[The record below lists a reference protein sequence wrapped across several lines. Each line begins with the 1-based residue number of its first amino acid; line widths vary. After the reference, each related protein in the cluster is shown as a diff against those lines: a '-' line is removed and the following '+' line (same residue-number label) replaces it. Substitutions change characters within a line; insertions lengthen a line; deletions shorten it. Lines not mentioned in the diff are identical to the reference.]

1 MEGKKDMSA
10 TSTTPW
16 FIRARLK
23 TRQLMLLTAICD
35 EGNIH
40 RAAEVLN
47 MSQPAASKLLKD
59 LEDMLGVSLFE
70 RQPRGMRP
78 NWYGETMIRHA
89 RIALSSLREAGQ
101 EVDALKTGLSGH
113 VSLGAITGPAL
124 SLIPQ
129 AIMIVARE
137 NPKLRVEL
145 SVESS
150 NVLIEQLAQG
160 KLDIMIGRLFERQ
173 DKTGLRYERLAE
185 EPVCAVVR
193 PGHPLLSAP
202 GLTLAA
208 VEKKPWIVPPA
219 GSVLRHRFDLMFR
232 EAGLSPPTQ
241 LIETASLL
249 FVTKM
254 LQQRYPNERLR
265 LVHRLDRETSGV
277 LLIARGAD
285 AERTFKMLFEGIA
298 PSALA
303 AAPGRRRGRG
313 LVPAIRERLVEKEYL
328 AICWGSP
335 PDGLVDLPLEPD
347 PDNPL
352 RVKMRIAGRGMGLE
366 AQTRLEAVERC
377 PGYSLVRCTLLTGR
391 QHQIRLHLAALGCP
405 VVGDKLYGPDD
416 RLLAR
421 AADGC
426 LTEDDLRRLELPRHA
441 LHAAARHPGDGGR

>member
-1 MEGKKDMSA
+1 MS
-10 TSTTPW
+10 SPSPW

-23 TRQLMLLTAICD
+23 TRQLMLLTAIND

-59 LEDMLGVSLFE
+59 LEDMLGVTLFE

-113 VSLGAITGPAL
+113 VCLGAITGPAL

-129 AIMIVARE
+129 AIMTIARE

-145 SVESS
+145 HVESS
-150 NVLIEQLAQG
+150 DVLIEQLAQG

-193 PGHPLLSAP
+193 PGHPLLNVA

-208 VEKKPWIVPPA
+208 VEKKAWIVPPP

-232 EAGLSPPTQ
+232 EAGLAPPTQ

-254 LQQRYPNERLR
+254 LQQTDFISVVPTEVARYYATYGMVAVLPMPLSCSMDAFGIITRTDWLLSPAAN
-265 LVHRLDRETSGV
+265 V
-277 LLIARGAD
+277 LLRAL
-285 AERTFKMLFEGIA
+285 KN
-298 PSALA
+298 SAVSCY
-303 AAPGRRRGRG
+303 G
-313 LVPAIRERLVEKEYL
+313 
-328 AICWGSP
+328 C
-335 PDGLVDLPLEPD
+335 
-347 PDNPL
+347 
-352 RVKMRIAGRGMGLE
+352 
-366 AQTRLEAVERC
+366 
-377 PGYSLVRCTLLTGR
+377 
-391 QHQIRLHLAALGCP
+391 ALDMKS
-405 VVGDKLYGPDD
+405 V
-416 RLLAR
+416 A
-421 AADGC
+421 
-426 LTEDDLRRLELPRHA
+426 
-441 LHAAARHPGDGGR
+441 

>member
-1 MEGKKDMSA
+1 MRLVSISNKPDIVTELYSDKYTYASDGGDTTMS
-10 TSTTPW
+10 STTPW

-59 LEDMLGVSLFE
+59 LEDMLGVTLFE

-145 SVESS
+145 HVESS

-193 PGHPLLSAP
+193 PGHPLLNVVGPDTGGGREEA
-202 GLTLAA
+202 LDRAA
-208 VEKKPWIVPPA
+208 G

-232 EAGLSPPTQ
+232 EAGLAPPHQ

-254 LQQRYPNERLR
+254 LQQTDFIAVVPTEVARYYATYGMVAMLPMQ
-265 LVHRLDRETSGV
+265 LVLHDGCVRHHHAHRLAV
-277 LLIARGAD
+277 VARGQ
-285 AERTFKMLFEGIA
+285 
-298 PSALA
+298 
-303 AAPGRRRGRG
+303 
-313 LVPAIRERLVEKEYL
+313 
-328 AICWGSP
+328 
-335 PDGLVDLPLEPD
+335 
-347 PDNPL
+347 
-352 RVKMRIAGRGMGLE
+352 RV
-366 AQTRLEAVERC
+366 V
-377 PGYSLVRCTLLTGR
+377 
-391 QHQIRLHLAALGCP
+391 
-405 VVGDKLYGPDD
+405 
-416 RLLAR
+416 AR
-421 AADGC
+421 A
-426 LTEDDLRRLELPRHA
+426 EDF
-441 LHAAARHPGDGGR
+441 GGE

>member
-1 MEGKKDMSA
+1 MSA
-10 TSTTPW
+10 TTPW

-124 SLIPQ
+124 SLIPS

-193 PGHPLLSAP
+193 PGHPLLSAS

-208 VEKKPWIVPPA
+208 VEKKPWIVPPS

-232 EAGLSPPTQ
+232 EAGLAPPTQ

-254 LQQRYPNERLR
+254 LQQTDFISVVPTEVARYYATYGMLSILPLSLSCTMDAFGIITRSDWLMSPAAN
-265 LVHRLDRETSGV
+265 V
-277 LLIARGAD
+277 LLATLRN
-285 AERTFKMLFEGIA
+285 
-298 PSALA
+298 A
-303 AAPGRRRGRG
+303 A
-313 LVPAIRERLVEKEYL
+313 V
-328 AICWGSP
+328 
-335 PDGLVDLPLEPD
+335 
-347 PDNPL
+347 
-352 RVKMRIAGRGMGLE
+352 
-366 AQTRLEAVERC
+366 
-377 PGYSLVRCTLLTGR
+377 
-391 QHQIRLHLAALGCP
+391 GC
-405 VVGDKLYGPDD
+405 YG
-416 RLLAR
+416 
-421 AADGC
+421 
-426 LTEDDLRRLELPRHA
+426 HA
-441 LHAAARHPGDGGR
+441 LEKRDHKNIQSVA

>member
-1 MEGKKDMSA
+1 M
-10 TSTTPW
+10 TSNTPW

-59 LEDMLGVSLFE
+59 LEDMLGVTLFD

-113 VSLGAITGPAL
+113 VTLGAITGPAL

-129 AIMIVARE
+129 AIMTIARE

-145 SVESS
+145 HVESS

-193 PGHPLLSAP
+193 PGHPLLNVA
-202 GLTLAA
+202 GLTLGV
-208 VEKKPWIVPPA
+208 VEKKAWIVPPS

-232 EAGLSPPTQ
+232 EAGLAPPTQ

-254 LQQRYPNERLR
+254 LQQTDFISVVPTEVARYYATYGMVAILPMPLSCTMDAFGIITRTDWLLSPAANVLWRALKNSA
-265 LVHRLDRETSGV
+265 VSCYGCALDMKSV
-277 LLIARGAD
+277 A
-285 AERTFKMLFEGIA
+285 
-298 PSALA
+298 
-303 AAPGRRRGRG
+303 
-313 LVPAIRERLVEKEYL
+313 
-328 AICWGSP
+328 
-335 PDGLVDLPLEPD
+335 
-347 PDNPL
+347 
-352 RVKMRIAGRGMGLE
+352 
-366 AQTRLEAVERC
+366 
-377 PGYSLVRCTLLTGR
+377 
-391 QHQIRLHLAALGCP
+391 
-405 VVGDKLYGPDD
+405 
-416 RLLAR
+416 
-421 AADGC
+421 
-426 LTEDDLRRLELPRHA
+426 
-441 LHAAARHPGDGGR
+441 